1 MRERKTSGRWRRE
14 GVGLKPGLRVQPR
27 TADLLQRGTSS
38 LAEKSKRSSGETA
51 ALQLG
56 LAVGPGEP
64 PVITSAFSVR

>member
-1 MRERKTSGRWRRE
+1 M
-14 GVGLKPGLRVQPR
+14 GLKPGLRVKPR

-38 LAEKSKRSSGETA
+38 LAEKSKRSSGAPGETA

-56 LAVGPGEP
+56 LAVGPEEP